1 MTMSMSQP
9 VSQSGSQSLLQCELA
24 PSIVVLLIDD
34 QAIVAEVV
42 RRTLS
47 LEADIKFHYCSDPTQ
62 AIAMALAVRPT
73 VILQDLV
80 MPEIDGMML
89 LRWFR
94 MNPETAQIPMIVLSN
109 KEDAVMK
116 AAAFTAG
123 ANDYLIKL
131 PDPIELVARIRYHSQ
146 AYGNLKALNLATITA
161 QAQTRDL
168 AQALGQLQDTQA
180 QLIQTE
186 KMSGLGQMVAG
197 IAHEINNPINFIHGN
212 IKHVRQYVDDLLTI
226 VALYEASPNARTAMN
241 AEVQAHLQEFDIDF
255 IQRDTF
261 SAMASMETGV
271 ERIVSIVKSL
281 RNFARLDEND
291 QKEVDLHEGL
301 ESTCLLL
308 QHRLGSNIAIQR
320 DYSRLPKVQCYPAQL
335 NQVFMHILHNAID
348 ALKDVSLIN
357 QTKQI
362 TIRTQAVGTD
372 RVNIEFQDNG
382 PGIATAIQSDI
393 FNPFFTTKA
402 VNSGKGLGLSVAY
415 RIVHAHQGNLSVV
428 STPSMGATF
437 AVELPIVQSSGY

>member
-1 MTMSMSQP
+1 
-9 VSQSGSQSLLQCELA
+9 
-24 PSIVVLLIDD
+24 
-34 QAIVAEVV
+34 
-42 RRTLS
+42 
-47 LEADIKFHYCSDPTQ
+47 
-62 AIAMALAVRPT
+62 
-73 VILQDLV
+73 
-80 MPEIDGMML
+80 
-89 LRWFR
+89 
-94 MNPETAQIPMIVLSN
+94 
-109 KEDAVMK
+109 
-116 AAAFTAG
+116 
-123 ANDYLIKL
+123 
-131 PDPIELVARIRYHSQ
+131 
-146 AYGNLKALNLATITA
+146 
-161 QAQTRDL
+161 
-168 AQALGQLQDTQA
+168 
-180 QLIQTE
+180 
-186 KMSGLGQMVAG
+186 
-197 IAHEINNPINFIHGN
+197 
-212 IKHVRQYVDDLLTI
+212 
-226 VALYEASPNARTAMN
+226 MN

>member
-1 MTMSMSQP
+1 MSQ
-9 VSQSGSQSLLQCELA
+9 SISQCELA
-24 PSIVVLLIDD
+24 ENTSPIAPSITPSIIVLLIDD

-42 RRTLS
+42 RRSLS
-47 LEADIKFHYCSDPTQ
+47 LETDIEFHYCSDPTQ
-62 AIAMALAVRPT
+62 AIPMALAIRPT

-80 MPEIDGMML
+80 MPDIDGMML

-94 MNPETAQIPMIVLSN
+94 MNSETAQIPMIVLSN

-131 PDPIELVARIRYHSQ
+131 PDPIELIARIRYHSQ
-146 AYGNLKALNLATITA
+146 AYGNIKALNLATITA

-168 AQALGQLQDTQA
+168 AQAIGQLQDTQA

-212 IKHVRQYVDDLLTI
+212 IKHVRRYVDDLLTI
-226 VALYEASPNARTAMN
+226 IALYEASPNARTTMN
-241 AEVQAHLQEFDIDF
+241 PEVQAHLQEYDIDF
-255 IQRDTF
+255 IQRDTS

-320 DYSRLPKVQCYPAQL
+320 DYSQLPKVQCYPAQL
-335 NQVFMHILHNAID
+335 NQVFMHLLHNAID
-348 ALKDVSLIN
+348 ALKDVSLID

-362 TIRTQAVGTD
+362 TIRTQSMGAD
-372 RVNIEFQDNG
+372 RVKIEFQDNG

-393 FNPFFTTKA
+393 FNPFFTTKT
-402 VNSGKGLGLSVAY
+402 VNAGKGLGLSVAY
-415 RIVHAHQGNLSVV
+415 RIVHEHRGNLSVV

-437 AVELPIVQSSGY
+437 AVELPIVRSSGY

>member
-226 VALYEASPNARTAMN
+226 VALYEASPNSRAAMN